1 VKLKNPTI
9 RSFLVFVGIHF
20 LFGFIVLQA
29 QLNFTAGELSLGV
42 TEGGRLSGLFNSKTK
57 INYLAPDIEAPILSV
72 VREGNRYLPSTA
84 SFNSVNK
91 SLLLSYSEI
100 GTTIEILIVSRE
112 THLVLELIRATPEE
126 KIDAVIWG
134 PFPTTIGK
142 TIGEIIGVVR
152 DDQVALGLQVLN
164 IETLGGDYPNNEG
177 STWARGIA
185 ALSEPY
191 GSRFQAY
198 SLNRSKDRRV
208 DAWGGVY
215 KNMPV
220 AALSDSGVVGS
231 KIALFTCA
239 ENETLDR
246 LEQIELAE
254 GLPHPTIDG
263 VWFKKSKVYGKSYMI
278 SSFGEADIDEMIG
291 YAKRSGL
298 ISLYHEG
305 PFASWGHFVLN
316 PEQFPNGREG
326 LKQCA
331 DKAHAAGLYLGVH
344 TLTNFI
350 NTNDPYVTPIPDDRL
365 SLTGSSVLTD
375 AITADQTTIPV
386 AAPEYF
392 NQVESNTLHAIKIG
406 SEIIRYRTVTNTAP
420 YTLLDCTRGAYG
432 TAKSEHKAGDKVGKL
447 FDHPYQ
453 VFFPNLEMQREIAKN
468 IADLM
473 NETGVDHLD
482 LDGHE
487 GALASGQGD
496 YALELF
502 ARDVYEQVQHDLLIG
517 TSISKTFYW
526 HIGSY
531 YNWGEPWY
539 GGFKES
545 MQQYRIDNQ
554 GLFDR
559 NFMPHMLGWYL
570 LTENTTLPEMEW
582 MLARA
587 AGYNAGFAMVARPKA
602 LRNNPITNQLLDAIR
617 EWEKARNGGAFSN
630 QIQDLLKDPKREFH
644 LETISEG
651 QWRLDQF
658 ATSAVYIHEQ
668 TELQPGQPTYST
680 WDVDFP
686 WTPQPL
692 QFRLEVEGTAGTVS
706 NARLN
711 LDNYLDINLPVE
723 LQAGESLVCD
733 GTNIVRVYDAKGK
746 PRHTLTLEQNPP
758 NMQQGGHQLL
768 VDADFSSDSDLKI
781 HFQIKGL
788 AQSTYISL
796 EMK

>member
-1 VKLKNPTI
+1 MN
-9 RSFLVFVGIHF
+9 FLPIKAFALLSLAF
-20 LFGFIVLQA
+20 LGEGWAQVALQADVLQLNIDKKG
-29 QLNFTAGELSLGV
+29 QLTQLYSSDTGA
-42 TEGGRLSGLFNSKTK
+42 
-57 INYLAPDIEAPILSV
+57 NYLAQDVPAPLLTAVHDEI
-72 VREGNRYLPSTA
+72 RYTPTSLNYRA
-84 SFNSVNK
+84 SEN
-91 SLLLSYSEI
+91 
-100 GTTIEILIVSRE
+100 LIVLEFNDLDVVVSIQLTLHP
-112 THLVLELIRATPEE
+112 THITLEVVEAQPESQLDALV
-126 KIDAVIWG
+126 WG
-134 PFPTTIGK
+134 PYPTTIHK

-152 DDQVALGLQVLN
+152 DNHTALGLQVLN
-164 IETLGGDYPNNEG
+164 PKTLGGDYPNNEG

-191 GSRFQAY
+191 GSRIQAY
-198 SLNRSKDRRV
+198 SINRNRKRTV

-220 AALSDSGVVGS
+220 EALTQEGIVGS
-231 KIALFTCA
+231 KIALFACKTS
-239 ENETLDR
+239 ETLDR

-254 GLPHPTIDG
+254 NLPHPTIDG
-263 VWFKKSKVYGKSYMI
+263 VWFKKSRLFGKSYMI
-278 SSFGEADIDEMIG
+278 SSFGEDDIDEMIA

-298 ISLYHEG
+298 VSLYHEG
-305 PFASWGHFVLN
+305 PFQSWGHFVLN
-316 PEQFPNGREG
+316 PDQFPNGRAG
-326 LKQCA
+326 LKACA
-331 DKAHAAGLYLGVH
+331 DKAHAAGLYLGMH

-350 NTNDPYVTPIPDDRL
+350 NTNDPYISPIPDDRL
-365 SLTGSSVLTD
+365 SITGSSILSKD
-375 AITADQTTIPV
+375 ISAEATTLEV
-386 AAPEYF
+386 ASPEFF
-392 NQVESNTLHAIKIG
+392 NQTESNTLHAVKIG
-406 SEIIRYRTVTNTAP
+406 SEIIRYRAITETAP
-420 YTLLDCTRGAYG
+420 YLLLDCSRGAYG
-432 TAKSEHKAGDKVGKL
+432 TAKSEHKTGAIVGKL

-502 ARDVYEQVQHDLLIG
+502 AKDVFEQVDHDILIG

-570 LTENTTLPEMEW
+570 LTDKTTLPEMEW

-617 EWEKARNGGAFSN
+617 EWESARNGGAFSVEL
-630 QIQDLLKDPKREFH
+630 QDQLKDPKQEFH
-644 LETISEG
+644 LEKIGVG
-651 QWRLDQF
+651 QWRLNQF

-668 TELQPGQPTYST
+668 TELQPGQPTHST

-686 WTPQPL
+686 WTAQPL
-692 QFRLEVEGTAGTVS
+692 QFRIEVEGTAGTVS
-706 NARLN
+706 NLRLN
-711 LDNYLDINLPVE
+711 LDNYLDINLLLE

-733 GTNIVRVYDAKGK
+733 GTHIIRVYDAKGRPK
-746 PRHTLTLEQNPP
+746 HTLTLEQNPP
-758 NMQQGGHQLL
+758 KMQQGKHQMFM
-768 VDADFSSDSDLKI
+768 DADFISDSDLKI
-781 HFQIKGL
+781 RFKMKGL
-788 AQSTYISL
+788 AQSTVVSS